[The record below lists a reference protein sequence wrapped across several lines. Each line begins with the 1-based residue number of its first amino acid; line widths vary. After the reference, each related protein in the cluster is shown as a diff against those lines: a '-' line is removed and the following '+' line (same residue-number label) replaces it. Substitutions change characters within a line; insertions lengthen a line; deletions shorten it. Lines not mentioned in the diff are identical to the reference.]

1 MSDAVVK
8 PVDELVAETR
18 RLIQP
23 YVFKRLESRR
33 PRTAGKKI
41 ARTITVTSGKGGV
54 GKTNF
59 VANLA
64 ICLGQA
70 GRRVIILD
78 ADLGLA
84 NIDVVFGIRPKR
96 TLNDVINGSFSIDQI
111 LIPGPCGI
119 HIIAGGS
126 GLADLA
132 QLKPEQTARLFDQLR
147 FLEDRADYLLIDTG
161 AGISQNV
168 ISFCLAADRIIVIT
182 TPEPAALADAY
193 GIIKVISQSRADANV
208 SVLVN
213 RAEHAEEARFIHER
227 LRNVAWEFLQF
238 PLNELGFLP
247 QDRQMYLAVR
257 QQTPL
262 MLFSPM
268 SPAAVRLR
276 EIVST
281 AFQETSA
288 EIPSSSPSDDLSSSA
303 DPSHIPPAVVGIEGF
318 LERLSR
324 LWRGVPVP

>member
-1 MSDAVVK
+1 MSDSIVK
-8 PVDELVAETR
+8 PVDELTAETR

-23 YVFKRLESRR
+23 YVFKRLEARR
-33 PRTAGKKI
+33 PRIPGRKI

-96 TLNDVINGSFSIDQI
+96 TLSDVINGAFTINEI

-119 HIIAGGS
+119 NIIAGGS
-126 GLADLA
+126 GLADMTH
-132 QLKPEQTARLFDQLR
+132 LKPEQTTRLFDQLR
-147 FLEDRADYLLIDTG
+147 FLEDRADFLLIDTG

-168 ISFCLAADRIIVIT
+168 ISFCLAADSIIVVT
-182 TPEPAALADAY
+182 TPEPTALADAY
-193 GIIKVISQSRADANV
+193 GIIKVISQSRPEADV

-213 RAEHAEEARFIHER
+213 RAEHEEEARFIHER

-238 PLNELGFLP
+238 SVKELGYLP

-276 EIVST
+276 DIVVT
-281 AFQETSA
+281 AFN
-288 EIPSSSPSDDLSSSA
+288 EIATEVDLDNTLQNEDSEA
-303 DPSHIPPAVVGIEGF
+303 DPSRPAAAAVGIEGF
-318 LERLSR
+318 LERLGR
-324 LWRGVPVP
+324 LWRGIPAP